1 MNLIS
6 QLVSL
11 SLVNYDI
18 NIVQSSNVES
28 KLTIEKYQLMQE
40 KSQTEHKLLD
50 DRIRSLNRESQL
62 FKKKIEDLEAEK
74 ESYQRESD
82 RQTDSIKTQYSMM
95 IRGEFTDIFN
105 TLLHLDHSC
114 ELENLSKE
122 INLLRTEKDNL
133 VKTIKVSI

>member
-105 TLLHLDHSC
+105 TLLHLDHSA